1 MKMYI
6 LQSLTIPCEI
16 GKIHINICFFK
27 IKCIVNQ
34 EEFNMACFI
43 VPGTEAIVTTAI
55 TKIVEKKEK
64 KEACSSEIEGSMEA
78 IKEEKALPFSR
89 KLKWLNNML
98 WGGTALLAF
107 EHVWHGEVTPFF
119 PFLTA
124 AGNAQDA
131 VQMLKEMATAGVA
144 MALVVTVVWVGMVA
158 IASGIEKKAVKELE
172 S

>member
-1 MKMYI
+1 
-6 LQSLTIPCEI
+6 
-16 GKIHINICFFK
+16 
-27 IKCIVNQ
+27 
-34 EEFNMACFI
+34 MACFI

-64 KEACSSEIEGSMEA
+64 KEICSCETEGAVEA
-78 IKEEKALPFSR
+78 VKEEKVLPFSR
-89 KLKWLNNML
+89 KLRWLNNML

-124 AGNAQDA
+124 AGNAQDGNCRCWHGSGCYSC
-131 VQMLKEMATAGVA
+131 VGRHGCNSFRSRKE
-144 MALVVTVVWVGMVA
+144 
-158 IASGIEKKAVKELE
+158 S

>member
-1 MKMYI
+1 
-6 LQSLTIPCEI
+6 
-16 GKIHINICFFK
+16 
-27 IKCIVNQ
+27 
-34 EEFNMACFI
+34 MACFI

-55 TKIVEKKEK
+55 TKIVEKEICSCETEGAV
-64 KEACSSEIEGSMEA
+64 EAV
-78 IKEEKALPFSR
+78 KEEKALPFSR

-131 VQMLKEMATAGVA
+131 VQMLKEMATAGVG
-144 MALVVTVVWVGMVA
+144 MAVVVTAVWVGMVA
-158 IASGIEKKAVKELE
+158 IASGVEKKAAKEAEVKGLE
-172 S
+172 R